1 MRRGFFLAA
10 TCGTQSDPSLQAQD
24 DNNNLRFNAYRS
36 QAYSPAPRECSLS
49 VTPAALIA
57 NR

>member
-24 DNNNLRFNAYRS
+24 DNNKLRFNAYWS
-36 QAYSPAPRECSLS
+36 LAYSPAPRERSLN

-57 NR
+57 KR